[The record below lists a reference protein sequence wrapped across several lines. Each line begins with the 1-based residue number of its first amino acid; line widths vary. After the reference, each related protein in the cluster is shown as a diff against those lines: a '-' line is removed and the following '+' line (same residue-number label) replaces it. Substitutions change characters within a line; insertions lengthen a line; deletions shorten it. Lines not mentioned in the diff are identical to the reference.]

1 MKVSKDAL
9 RAARQLMAVTLVDG
23 RIDEQRAKKIV
34 SAIGEKKPRNYL
46 GILTAYQNLL
56 RLEVEKRSAVVESAQ
71 ALSPEVSE
79 QVTKG
84 LKGKYGDDLTAEF
97 KTNPDLIG
105 GMRVKVGS
113 DVWDGSVKA
122 RIDRLAD
129 HF

>member
-23 RIDEQRAKKIV
+23 RIDEERAKKIV
-34 SAIGEKKPRNYL
+34 SGIGQKKPRNYL

-56 RLEVEKRSAVVESAQ
+56 RLEVEKRSAVIESAQ
-71 ALSPEVSE
+71 ALSPEVSD
-79 QVTKG
+79 QVTKS
-84 LKGKYGDDLTAEF
+84 LKSKYGSDLTTEF
-97 KTNPDLIG
+97 KTNPDLLG

-113 DVWDGSVKA
+113 DVWDGTVKA
-122 RIDRLAD
+122 RIERLAD